1 MGSLFVDQAYGVCI
15 ARMRSFEFVRCES
28 NVRQA
33 TLDEITAA
41 IKEAA
46 DGPMKGILS
55 HTEDEVVST
64 DFISCKY
71 ALGSSVADGQRV
83 KSGSGSPADDVH
95 ESCFS

>member
-15 ARMRSFEFVRCES
+15 ARMRSFEVVRCES

-46 DGPMKGILS
+46 DGPMKGVLS

-64 DFISCKY
+64 DFIGCKY
-71 ALGSSVADGQRV
+71 ALGSLAADRQNENPPPEV
-83 KSGSGSPADDVH
+83 
-95 ESCFS
+95 E